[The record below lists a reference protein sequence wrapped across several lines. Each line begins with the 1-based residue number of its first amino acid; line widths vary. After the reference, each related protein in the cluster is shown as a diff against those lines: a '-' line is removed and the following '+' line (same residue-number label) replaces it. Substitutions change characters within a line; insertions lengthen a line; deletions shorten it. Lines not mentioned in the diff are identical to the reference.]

1 MISSVGLC
9 LSSLSFSTQSSSQ
22 HPLGICKH
30 TRLQCPNFT
39 SFVQLH
45 YDFFFNSSCIN
56 LSFECCHTIA
66 RSLFSESAHQQ
77 LSIYPHSGKSDQSIT
92 FAPHCIHG
100 SAVISMHTTCVHNKA
115 DPNRAEAPSF
125 PVPLIYTSVAEVLKA
140 KASQLAPSAPAQ
152 IRAHSWTLLAF
163 YISIYNPDSF
173 KGTATYGF
181 SVPLCCFGTVELRG
195 LQLGIPKELCITASQ
210 HSVN

>member
-1 MISSVGLC
+1 MIFL
-9 LSSLSFSTQSSSQ
+9 
-22 HPLGICKH
+22 
-30 TRLQCPNFT
+30 
-39 SFVQLH
+39 
-45 YDFFFNSSCIN
+45 NSSCIN
-56 LSFECCHTIA
+56 LSFFPFNRVLPHNRQVSVQWVGSPTTEHLPT
-66 RSLFSESAHQQ
+66 FS
-77 LSIYPHSGKSDQSIT
+77 KSDQSIT

-115 DPNRAEAPSF
+115 DPSRAEAPSF
-125 PVPLIYTSVAEVLKA
+125 PVPLIYTNVAEVLKA

-173 KGTATYGF
+173 KGNATYGF
-181 SVPLCCFGTVELRG
+181 SVPLCCFGTVEIRG

-210 HSVN
+210 HKLGHTQTGGQLQMCVTARACL

>member
-1 MISSVGLC
+1 MSQFYLVC
-9 LSSLSFSTQSSSQ
+9 PASLW
-22 HPLGICKH
+22 
-30 TRLQCPNFT
+30 
-39 SFVQLH
+39 
-45 YDFFFNSSCIN
+45 FFFNSSCIN

-152 IRAHSWTLLAF
+152 IRAQSWTLLAF

-181 SVPLCCFGTVELRG
+181 SVPLCCFGTVEIRG